1 MKESACFTKKNLQL
15 YLRLGLK
22 KSKSCSLIQYKKKK
36 IEAEKNGNKA
46 FYKLM
51 NNAVYGKT
59 MKNLKNR
66 VDVRLDY

>member
-36 IEAEKNGNKA
+36 IKAEKNGNKDVKA

-51 NNAVYGKT
+51 NNAVYG
-59 MKNLKNR
+59 
-66 VDVRLDY
+66 

>member
-22 KSKSCSLIQYKKKK
+22 KSKSCSLTQYKKKK
-36 IEAEKNGNKA
+36 IEAEKNGNKDVKA

-51 NNAVYGKT
+51 NNAVYG
-59 MKNLKNR
+59 
-66 VDVRLDY
+66 